1 MTLSTMF
8 FVFCLIAV
16 SIGIAHFI
24 AIVSFIQQR
33 GVKINWFLIKLYMP
47 RYVAKYREITIR
59 ETGRPGPLFYRFT
72 IFMSLTL
79 VSALLGAAL
88 R

>member
-8 FVFCLIAV
+8 LTFGLIAV
-16 SIGIAHFI
+16 SVGIGCFI
-24 AIVSFIQQR
+24 AMVSFIQQR

-47 RYVAKYREITIR
+47 RYVGKYREITIR
-59 ETGRPGPLFYRFT
+59 ETERPGALFYRFV
-72 IFMSLTL
+72 ISMNLAL
-79 VSALLGAAL
+79 VMVILGAAL

>member
-8 FVFCLIAV
+8 LVFGLIAV
-16 SIGIAHFI
+16 SIGIASFM

-33 GVKINWFLIKLYMP
+33 GVKINWFLIKLNMP
-47 RYVAKYREITIR
+47 RYVAKYREMTIR
-59 ETGRPGPLFYRFT
+59 ETGRPGSLFYLFV
-72 IFMSLTL
+72 IFMNLAL
-79 VSALLGAAL
+79 VTVILGAVI

>member
-8 FVFCLIAV
+8 FTFGLIAISV
-16 SIGIAHFI
+16 GIACFMV
-24 AIVSFIQQR
+24 IVSFIQQR

-47 RYVAKYREITIR
+47 RYVGKYREITIR
-59 ETGRPGPLFYRFT
+59 ETGQPGPLFYGFV
-72 IFMSLTL
+72 ISMNLAL
-79 VSALLGAAL
+79 VTAILGAAL

>member
-8 FVFCLIAV
+8 LICGLIAV
-16 SIGIAHFI
+16 SVGIAYFI

-59 ETGRPGPLFYRFT
+59 ETGRPGPLFYRFV
-72 IFMSLTL
+72 ISMNITL
-79 VSALLGAAL
+79 VMAILGLAL

>member
-8 FVFCLIAV
+8 MVLCLISV
-16 SIGIAHFI
+16 MIGIAYFF

-47 RYVAKYREITIR
+47 RYVSKYREITMR
-59 ETGRPGPLFYRFT
+59 ESGRPGPLFYRFI
-72 IFMSLTL
+72 IFMNITL
-79 VSALLGAAL
+79 VTAILGAAL